1 MSYIS
6 LNSSDFVVSADSITS
21 TLWSGDTPTL
31 DKFFTSSISS
41 SFNFFLNVY
50 QTSSLRSDAEIQ
62 YAIAYGEKEGSGS
75 APFNTLVTGSSPTK
89 VTYGQYRT
97 LVNGDENTNFNFGTG
112 NSSSRDIYVIN
123 VERARYKES
132 LFPATFNLVLSG
144 SDGTTASRI
153 QLTDNSKDVT
163 TLTFTDAGRVF
174 DIVSGTNGSAVANSV
189 TESVTA
195 GYTPSG
201 SYGQFLPDIGVILLN
216 PRALALSASQGGIGL
231 TINDDLTSTAGIANN
246 SALFESIKLA
256 QTFSLNSEETITS
269 DYIFVR
275 IGNQDFN
282 YTTNPSMI
290 SGSGEFVYSS
300 LINNPQTFITT
311 VGLYNDT
318 NELLS
323 VAKLSKPLVKDF
335 TKEALIRVKLDF

>member
-31 DKFFTSSISS
+31 DKFFTSSVSS

-144 SDGTTASRI
+144 SDGTAVSRI

-174 DIVSGTNGSAVANSV
+174 DIVSGKNVSAVGNSV
-189 TESVTA
+189 TESV
-195 GYTPSG
+195 
-201 SYGQFLPDIGVILLN
+201 
-216 PRALALSASQGGIGL
+216 
-231 TINDDLTSTAGIANN
+231 N
-246 SALFESIKLA
+246 S
-256 QTFSLNSEETITS
+256 
-269 DYIFVR
+269 
-275 IGNQDFN
+275 
-282 YTTNPSMI
+282 
-290 SGSGEFVYSS
+290 
-300 LINNPQTFITT
+300 
-311 VGLYNDT
+311 
-318 NELLS
+318 
-323 VAKLSKPLVKDF
+323 
-335 TKEALIRVKLDF
+335 